1 MSSIEP
7 NISCPADKD
16 DIVHPRVLPF
26 IMVHLA
32 CFGII
37 WVDVQPIDW
46 IICGALYVIRMFGIT
61 AGFHRYFSHRS
72 FKTSRVFQFFLAFL
86 GQSSAQRGALWW
98 AAKHRQHHKYSDT
111 DEDVHSPIK
120 HGIWYSHVLWIFAK
134 HSRNADYSLIK
145 DFQKYPELAWL
156 NKWDRVPP
164 ALLAVIVWLVAGWSG
179 LFVGFFLS
187 TVLLFHGTFT
197 INSLS
202 HVFGKQPY
210 VTGDNS
216 RNNIF
221 LAIITLGEGWHNNHH
236 HFPSATPQGF
246 HWWQIDVTYYILKVL
261 SIFRVVWDLRMPPAH
276 VVEGKRKLSFTVV
289 EKSAQ
294 QLAASFSVEQIG
306 KALLKKWSQTPKLE
320 ELRKRAHIGQNEV
333 ENFLREVKIPELP
346 APSDLK
352 QKAQNMFAHIP
363 SLNPVVERAHQ
374 IIIQSIS
381 VWLVQEAYAI

>member
-7 NISCPADKD
+7 RISSPADKE

-46 IICGALYVIRMFGIT
+46 IICGVLYVIRMFGIT

-72 FKTSRVFQFFLAFL
+72 FKTSRAFQFFLAFL
-86 GQSSAQRGALWW
+86 GQSSAQRGVLWW
-98 AAKHRQHHKYSDT
+98 AAKHRLHHKYSDT
-111 DEDVHSPIK
+111 DHDVHSPVK
-120 HGIWYSHVLWIFAK
+120 NGFWYAHVLWIFSK
-134 HSRNADYSLIK
+134 RGLSTNYDLIK
-145 DFQKYPELAWL
+145 DFQKYPELVWL
-156 NKWDRVPP
+156 EKWERFPP
-164 ALLAVIVWLVAGWSG
+164 FVLAVCVWLVAGWSG

-202 HVFGKQPY
+202 HIHGKQSY
-210 VTGDNS
+210 ATGDNS
-216 RNNIF
+216 QNNIF

-236 HFPSATPQGF
+236 HFPSAAPQGF
-246 HWWQIDVTYYILKVL
+246 HWWQIDITYYILKAL
-261 SIFRVVWDLRMPPAH
+261 SIFRIVWDLRLPPAH
-276 VVEGKRKLSFTVV
+276 VVAGKRKLPFSVI

-294 QLAASFSVEQIG
+294 QLAASFSIEQTG
-306 KALLKKWSQTPKLE
+306 KALLKSWSHTPKLE
-320 ELRKRAHIGQNEV
+320 ELRKRTRIGQSEV
-333 ENFLREVKIPELP
+333 EKFLSEVKIPELP
-346 APSDLK
+346 APADLK
-352 QKAQNMFAHIP
+352 HQAQKMFAHIP

-374 IIIQSIS
+374 IIIESIS
-381 VWLVQEAYAI
+381 AWLVQEANAM